1 MKVRTITAAI
11 ILAVTIP
18 ILIFSK
24 YIIYP
29 IALAVIALAA
39 VFELLRV
46 IGVHR
51 TWIVSAPAY
60 LISLALPLAAYFVT
74 ESTRVLY
81 LLSVSAVIFA
91 YMIYLMGVSVFSH
104 GRLTFGKIGETF
116 VSVTYVVISLSAL
129 STIRYMAHGMFCFLL
144 VFITAWVSDSMAYIV
159 GSLIGKHK
167 LIPEVSPKKTV
178 EGAVGGVVFAII
190 GCLLYGLIIEL
201 LTDVEANYLSL
212 SLIGLTLSVV
222 SQLGDLIAS
231 LIKREYGVKDYSNLL
246 PGHGG
251 IMDRFDSVLA
261 VSTPLMVMCL
271 VIPPFM

>member
-1 MKVRTITAAI
+1 
-11 ILAVTIP
+11 
-18 ILIFSK
+18 
-24 YIIYP
+24 
-29 IALAVIALAA
+29 
-39 VFELLRV
+39 
-46 IGVHR
+46 
-51 TWIVSAPAY
+51 
-60 LISLALPLAAYFVT
+60 
-74 ESTRVLY
+74 
-81 LLSVSAVIFA
+81 
-91 YMIYLMGVSVFSH
+91 
-104 GRLTFGKIGETF
+104 
-116 VSVTYVVISLSAL
+116 
-129 STIRYMAHGMFCFLL
+129 MFCFLL